1 MKQKNWIKRNIGRP
15 KKNKWDLLKK
25 HMVSYELVTTIW
37 YLEFHLKTVY
47 IRRRLDR
54 LVESLSHFS
63 LREILFKVNEVSC
76 ERRVVVKHESFLFK
90 KRCYWLPLQRR
101 RSWHVSGSS
110 HQRFSIKKV
119 FLKVSQKSQKNTR
132 PGVSFFNKIAGVS
145 PATLLKRDSSTGYF
159 LQKFLRTLF
168 LPNISEWLVL
178 YFTSWGTDRL
188 YNVMMMMMMMISWYS
203 RVKKK

>member
-1 MKQKNWIKRNIGRP
+1 MGFIKETYGKLRISYNHMIFRISFKSSLYQKTIRSFSW
-15 KKNKWDLLKK
+15 
-25 HMVSYELVTTIW
+25 EFVT
-37 YLEFHLKTVY
+37 
-47 IRRRLDR
+47 
-54 LVESLSHFS
+54 FS

-101 RSWHVSGSS
+101 RSWHVSGSN

-132 PGVSFFNKIAGVS
+132 AGVSFFNKIAGVS

-188 YNVMMMMMMMISWYS
+188 YNVMMMMMMMMMMMISWYS